1 VSGALRPVL
10 RLAALPLAVAFAG
23 STPAEPQTSP
33 ATAVSPPSMSQD
45 PSVSSHPSVPW
56 ADALE
61 QAKRPA
67 DFTRILADGP
77 PELWDAAAEGLLGE
91 KERVSRYALPVVL
104 QRLEALGPET
114 RFRVAA
120 ALVRDS
126 HDPRVLA
133 FLGRLAYEPHRE
145 DDPRLR
151 AIATERLED
160 PGMQAAYGRYERGE
174 EPFPKTR
181 PTPPPPPDP
190 PSEGQSDS
198 SVGALSWLYLALL
211 LVSGWLGFV
220 IFLWGLRLLRLRQ
233 LVQGLPPSSAR
244 SLALGQVALQGE
256 AQPLDGDSLTHPD
269 TGEVCLYYEGA
280 GRRSPAPRFCVVD
293 DTGRVIVDPEGAVLL
308 SADGVI
314 VPGERVH
321 LIGEARRDRP
331 GSGEGAGEVTVGAP
345 AFRRSAFQKATQFL
359 VGSVMGGLFGRGS
372 ARMLFSD
379 PLRCFWVWDDLQATP
394 FTTPRET
401 AWLVGSFL
409 LAGTWVLV
417 FLASAVLLLGR

>member
-1 VSGALRPVL
+1 
-10 RLAALPLAVAFAG
+10 
-23 STPAEPQTSP
+23 
-33 ATAVSPPSMSQD
+33 
-45 PSVSSHPSVPW
+45 VPW

-61 QAKRPA
+61 QAEGPA

-77 PELWDAAAEGLLGE
+77 PDLWDAAAAGLLGE
-91 KERVSRYALPVVL
+91 KEWVSGYALPVVL
-104 QRLEALGPET
+104 QRLDALGPEA
-114 RFRVAA
+114 RFRVSA
-120 ALVRDS
+120 ALVVDS
-126 HDPRVLA
+126 HDPRVLP
-133 FLGRLAYEPHRE
+133 LIGRLVYEPHGS

-151 AIATERLED
+151 AMATERLEK
-160 PGMQAAYGRYERGE
+160 PGMRMAFERYERGE

-181 PTPPPPPDP
+181 ATTPPPPDP
-190 PSEGQSDS
+190 PSEGQSAS
-198 SVGALSWLYLALL
+198 RATGLSWLYLGLL

-220 IFLWGLRLLRLRQ
+220 IFLWGLRLLRLRR
-233 LVQGLPPSSAR
+233 LVHGLPPSSAR

-280 GRRSPAPRFCVVD
+280 GRRGRAPRFCVVD
-293 DTGRVIVDPEGAVLL
+293 ETGRVIVDPEGAVLL

-321 LIGEARRDRP
+321 LIGEARRERP

-345 AFRRSAFQKATQFL
+345 AFRRSAFQKATQLL

-372 ARMLFSD
+372 ARTLFGD
-379 PLRCFWVWDDLQATP
+379 PLRCFWVWDDLHATP

-401 AWLVGSFL
+401 AWLVGAFL